1 MEQRDVARD
10 AEPLAPHPVLPRY
23 YGRAEERSGFVRQ
36 IFDKTA
42 GDYDSVERLVG
53 FGRGSRYRR
62 DALIRAGLRPGMR
75 VLDVATGT
83 GLVARE
89 ALSLV
94 GDAGVVI
101 GLDPSEPMM
110 RSGPG
115 TSVLPLIQGT
125 AERLPLADAE
135 FDFITLGFALRHMSD
150 LHSAFREFYR
160 VLRPGGIVCLLEI
173 TPPRAAWARRL
184 LKFYLGK
191 MVPMLSRV
199 LARHDETS
207 LLLRYFW
214 DTIEACAP
222 PAQVSEALGRAGFT
236 AMRRHVEVQVF
247 SEYTARR
254 QS

>member
-1 MEQRDVARD
+1 MEHGDHPPD
-10 AEPLAPHPVLPRY
+10 AQPLAPHPVLPKY

-36 IFDKTA
+36 IFDNTA
-42 GDYDSVERLVG
+42 VDYDSVERLVG

-62 DALIRAGLRPGMR
+62 EALARAGLLPGMR

-89 ALSLV
+89 ALALV

-101 GLDPSEPMM
+101 GLDPSRPMM
-110 RSGPG
+110 RNGLG
-115 TSVLPLIQGT
+115 TTVLPLIQGG
-125 AERLPLADAE
+125 AERLPLADAQ
-135 FDFITLGFALRHMSD
+135 FDFVSLGFALRHVSD
-150 LHSAFREFYR
+150 LHSVFREFYR
-160 VLRPGGIVCLLEI
+160 VLRPGGIACLLEI

-184 LKFYLGK
+184 LKLYLGRV
-191 MVPMLSRV
+191 VPV
-199 LARHDETS
+199 LARALAQHEETP

-236 AMRRHVEVQVF
+236 AVRRHVEVHVF

-254 QS
+254 

>member
-1 MEQRDVARD
+1 MEHRDRAPD
-10 AEPLAPHPVLPRY
+10 PQPLAPHPVLPKY

-36 IFDKTA
+36 IFDRTA

-62 DALIRAGLRPGMR
+62 EALVRAGLRPGMH

-94 GDAGVVI
+94 GRAGFVI

-110 RSGPG
+110 RSGLG
-115 TSVLPLIQGT
+115 TTVLPLIQGS
-125 AERLPLADAE
+125 AERLPLADAQ
-135 FDFITLGFALRHMSD
+135 FDFVSLGFALRHVAD
-150 LHSAFREFYR
+150 LHGVFREFHR
-160 VLRPGGIVCLLEI
+160 VLRPGGIACVLEI
-173 TPPRAAWARRL
+173 TPPQAAWARRL
-184 LKFYLGK
+184 LKFYLSK
-191 MVPMLSRV
+191 VVPMLSRT
-199 LARHDETS
+199 LARHDDTP

-222 PAQVSEALGRAGFT
+222 PAQVSEALVRAGFT
-236 AMRRHVEVQVF
+236 SVRRHVEVHVF
-247 SEYTARR
+247 SEYTAKR
-254 QS
+254 